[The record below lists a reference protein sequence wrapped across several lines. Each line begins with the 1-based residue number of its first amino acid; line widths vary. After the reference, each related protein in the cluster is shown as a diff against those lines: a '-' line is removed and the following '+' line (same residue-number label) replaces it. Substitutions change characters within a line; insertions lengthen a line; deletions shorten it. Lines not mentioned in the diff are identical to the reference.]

1 MPFGSRDRLT
11 GQLYYLPSIIERL
24 GLGIA
29 EAQKGL
35 NEDYLTGIGRIME
48 MIKPVLDDAD
58 DDAKAAILKELIKSL
73 APSRYQFTETTLT
86 FRADLSETMDLGGT
100 LGGGVGLGA
109 VMVKASLA
117 IGFGYDYR
125 AAAEVTTVLH
135 AIPADEKLMGTLLQN
150 KPSAPAGLPSATEVD
165 QGILDAAM
173 AIAAAVKAGQAVPP
187 PAG

>member
-1 MPFGSRDRLT
+1 MPFGSYDRLT

-48 MIKPVLDDAD
+48 MIKPVLEGAD
-58 DDAKAAILKELIKSL
+58 ENKAAILQELIKSL

-86 FRADLSETMDLGGT
+86 FRADLSETMDLAGT
-100 LGGGVGLGA
+100 LGGGAGLGA

-135 AIPADEKLMGTLLQN
+135 AIPTDEKLMGTLLQN

-165 QGILDAAM
+165 QGILDSAK

-187 PAG
+187 EGG